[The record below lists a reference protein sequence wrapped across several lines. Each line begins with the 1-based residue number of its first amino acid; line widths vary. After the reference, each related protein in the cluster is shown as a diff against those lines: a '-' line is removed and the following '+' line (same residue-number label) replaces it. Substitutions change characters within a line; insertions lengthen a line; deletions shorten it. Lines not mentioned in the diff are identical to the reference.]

1 MPFDLLI
8 SVFPE
13 FIQLLSTAM
22 DPHSLQMLRCTS
34 KACRDGADKEQ
45 CTASAIAKYTRA
57 VLHRDDGFF
66 RLYSMY
72 GCRKID
78 ISPVYS
84 DSGIDDLVCTYG
96 MASSSY
102 YLHGDRVNVIV
113 TYDNGRRFIGFI
125 SGEFDN
131 RTEFNVM
138 NLGRD
143 VFHADSRRSID
154 LSMYPKV
161 WISMNDCDDEGDI
174 ICVRVNLDAGG
185 LIGEVFAD
193 HCFYSV

>member
-1 MPFDLLI
+1 MPFNLLI
-8 SVFPE
+8 SIFPE

-57 VLHRDDGFF
+57 VLHRDGGFF

-72 GCRKID
+72 GCHKID

-84 DSGIDDLVCTYG
+84 DSGIDDLVYTYG

-102 YLHGDRVNVIV
+102 YLHGDRINVIV
-113 TYDNGRRFIGFI
+113 TYNGRRFLGYMT
-125 SGEFDN
+125 GEFDSA
-131 RTEFNVM
+131 TE
-138 NLGRD
+138 LD
-143 VFHADSRRSID
+143 VID
-154 LSMYPKV
+154 LGPFLFQADGTEDLIKYSRV
-161 WISMNDCDDEGDI
+161 WISLSGDDGDS

-193 HCFYSV
+193 YCFYSV